1 MSSMFHVLESAS
13 LEWPRQCVSCGSP
26 AIEGAKA
33 HAVILAGIGLLSI
46 FGPSIK
52 HYTRR
57 LEFPICRRHRMI
69 LLARRFG
76 YFASFLAL
84 AVFGG
89 LAYVAFFGRLGHLV
103 ASVSLVLASV
113 SLIAF
118 LYFELTAP
126 VRVWNGKPG
135 YIWVAIRNA
144 NYARLFAQANEGSF
158 SETR

>member
-1 MSSMFHVLESAS
+1 MFHVLESAA
-13 LEWPRQCVSCGSP
+13 LEWPRLCVSCAAP
-26 AIEGAKA
+26 AIEGPKA
-33 HAVILAGIGLLSI
+33 HAVIFAGIGLSI
-46 FGPSIK
+46 FGPGVK

-69 LLARRFG
+69 LLAKRFG

-84 AVFGG
+84 AVFGS

-103 ASVSLVLASV
+103 ASVSLVVAIV
-113 SLIAF
+113 SLIVF
-118 LYFELTAP
+118 LYCELTAP

-144 NYARLFAQANEGSF
+144 NYARQFAQANQRCFLEI
-158 SETR
+158 R

>member
-1 MSSMFHVLESAS
+1 MFHVLESAA
-13 LEWPRQCVSCGSP
+13 LEWPRLCVSCGSP

-33 HAVILAGIGLLSI
+33 HAVIFAGIGLSI
-46 FGPSIK
+46 FGPGVK

-69 LLARRFG
+69 LLAKRFG

-84 AVFGG
+84 AVFGS

-103 ASVSLVLASV
+103 ASVSLVVAIV
-113 SLIAF
+113 SLIVF
-118 LYFELTAP
+118 LYCELTAP

-135 YIWVAIRNA
+135 YIWVAIRNDD
-144 NYARLFAQANEGSF
+144 YARQFAQANQRCFLEI
-158 SETR
+158 R